1 MNRRIKSLNKIVIIV
16 MSLTVLASCSGEKEN
31 QNKANPELS
40 VLEVKAENQ
49 QFNET
54 FTSTIKGKQDIGIWP
69 KVTGFITGVK
79 VDEGSIVRKGQL
91 LFSID
96 PVQYQEAVNVAKA
109 NVAVA
114 NASVATAK
122 LTAENKK
129 ALGDR
134 NIISSYEVQLS
145 QNELGSNK
153 AQLALA
159 EAQLI
164 SAQKD
169 LSYTRITS
177 PTDGIIGKIPFRL
190 GTLVSSSMSDAMTTV
205 TEFSSMYA
213 YFSIT
218 EKKLLSL
225 SKENSSTK
233 DIIKS
238 LPKVQLKLSDGSIY
252 IELGTIE
259 TISGTIDESTGA
271 ASIRA
276 SFPNENG
283 ILRSGGTATI
293 ILPYSLENCLLIP
306 QNATFEIQD
315 KKFVYT
321 VDKDSKVSA
330 TEIVIYPLNNG
341 SDYVVTKGLS
351 TGDKIVIEGINSI
364 QNGSTIKVNL
374 NTEYYAEK

>member
-1 MNRRIKSLNKIVIIV
+1 M
-16 MSLTVLASCSGEKEN
+16 
-31 QNKANPELS
+31 QKAFSELS
-40 VLEVKAENQ
+40 VLEVKPVNQ
-49 QFNET
+49 QFNES
-54 FTSTIKGKQDIGIWP
+54 FTSTIKGKQDIDIRP
-69 KVTGFITGVK
+69 QVTGFITDVN
-79 VDEGSIVRKGQL
+79 VDEGSLVTKGQV

-114 NASVATAK
+114 EASVATAK

-145 QNELGSNK
+145 ENELGSSN

-159 EAQLI
+159 QAQLV

-169 LSYTRITS
+169 LSYTSITS
-177 PTDGIIGKIPFRL
+177 PTDGIVGKISYRI
-190 GTLVSSSMSDAMTTV
+190 GALVSPSMANAMTTV
-205 TEFSSMYA
+205 SEYSTMYA

-225 SKENSSTK
+225 SENTS
-233 DIIKS
+233 IENICKS
-238 LPKVQLKLSDGSIY
+238 LPKVKLQLCDGKIY
-252 IELGTIE
+252 KEQGTIE
-259 TISGTIDESTGA
+259 TISGTIDKSTGA

-276 SFPNENG
+276 SFKNEDG
-283 ILRSGGTATI
+283 ILRSGGTGSI
-293 ILPYSLENCLLIP
+293 LLPYTIENCLLIP
-306 QNATFEIQD
+306 QNATFEIQN
-315 KKFVYT
+315 KKFVYI
-321 VDKDSKVSA
+321 VDENSNVST
-330 TEIVIYPLNNG
+330 TEIEIYPLNNG

-364 QNGSTIKVNL
+364 KNGSTIKANL
-374 NTEYYAEK
+374 NTTYYAAK

>member
-1 MNRRIKSLNKIVIIV
+1 MNAKIKTINKIVAII
-16 MSLTVLASCSGEKEN
+16 MSLAIFSSCTSAKGDRAKT
-31 QNKANPELS
+31 NPELS
-40 VLEVKAENQ
+40 VLEVSTVDQ

-54 FTSTIKGKQDIGIWP
+54 FSATIKGKQDVSVWP

-79 VDEGSIVRKGQL
+79 VDEGSIVEKGQL
-91 LFSID
+91 LFTID

-114 NASVATAK
+114 KASVATAK

-129 ALGDR
+129 TLGER
-134 NIISSYEVQLS
+134 KIISDYEVQLS
-145 QNELGSNK
+145 QNELESSK

-159 EAQLI
+159 QAQLI

-169 LSYTRITS
+169 LSYTQIIS

-190 GTLVSSSMSDAMTTV
+190 GTLVSPSMSEAMTTV
-205 TEFSSMYA
+205 TEYTSMYA

-225 SKENSSTK
+225 SKENNSTEG
-233 DIIKS
+233 IIKN
-238 LPKVQLKLSDGSIY
+238 LPKVELQLSDGSIY
-252 IELGTIE
+252 KELGTVE

-276 SFPNENG
+276 SFLNENG
-283 ILRSGGTATI
+283 ILRSGATAAI
-293 ILPYSLENCLLIP
+293 ILPYTLENCLLIP

-315 KKFVYT
+315 KKYVYT
-321 VDKDSKVSA
+321 VDENSKVIS
-330 TEIVIYPLNNG
+330 TEIEVYPLNNG
-341 SDYVVTKGLS
+341 SQYAVTKGL
-351 TGDKIVIEGINSI
+351 TAGDKIVTEGINSLT
-364 QNGSTIKVNL
+364 NGSTIQVKS
-374 NTEYYAEK
+374 NTL